1 MYENQ
6 ILEFTKEDGTVERKL
21 LEQIFTVPNGTEYAA
36 LLALNEDGSW
46 DDEQPIELV
55 RAVPTSSADGTVDYS
70 LEPIESD
77 EEFRIAHD
85 KYAEAFSGI
94 SDEEDDSEIKASD
107 TVPHVVLDGE
117 DYYMVDAFEIEG
129 RKYVALCKTV
139 DEDKA
144 EIPIDLYRFSANE
157 LEDGEDVEITPI
169 PSDMEYEEVIKVFS
183 ERIENGVTWL

>member
-1 MYENQ
+1 MYENE

-46 DDEQPIELV
+46 DDEQ
-55 RAVPTSSADGTVDYS
+55 
-70 LEPIESD
+70 
-77 EEFRIAHD
+77 
-85 KYAEAFSGI
+85 
-94 SDEEDDSEIKASD
+94 
-107 TVPHVVLDGE
+107 
-117 DYYMVDAFEIEG
+117 
-129 RKYVALCKTV
+129 
-139 DEDKA
+139 
-144 EIPIDLYRFSANE
+144 PIDLYRFSANE